1 MENNYI
7 NQNDSISSAITSY
20 DNIIYNSRPASYN
33 EYISDKYN
41 KIHNELF
48 NDALKKY
55 YNSIINNY
63 ITTNFIFMFYKMLS
77 NSNNNFEEFYNNV
90 LNNENIM
97 NIFSKLSIDSY
108 SYCNIMFNKIDNYI
122 KNIKSKIESEDVFYY
137 KTPDDNIRL
146 ININDI
152 DDFRIVYINN
162 STYLKA
168 ERDFDEDENNS
179 IDWGEEFISYIF
191 SNNEIIPHKFFMS
204 ELGDYVFL
212 LETEN
217 GLRIGYN
224 IYGELLLILDDVKYD
239 SDIESQEKRKIIINY
254 INNVNIEINND
265 FKIEALNIYKNNHR
279 IIEIKNNEYWKPSS
293 IIVIS
298 NIMPFSKQRIKLDKY
313 WNNIQNMEE
322 YNIEDLKISNEQIKD
337 AEIIELNYVKG
348 IAKMRSKSTDIEFEV
363 PFNYLNENVE
373 VNEELSS
380 TNFIS

>member
-63 ITTNFIFMFYKMLS
+63 ITANFIFMFYKMLS

-137 KTPDDNIRL
+137 KTPDNIRL

-152 DDFRIVYINN
+152 DDFRIVYISN

-265 FKIEALNIYKNNHR
+265 FKNEALNMYKTNHR
-279 IIEIKNNEYWKPSS
+279 VIEIKNDEYWKPSS
-293 IIVIS
+293 IVIIS
-298 NIMPFSKQRIKLDKY
+298 NVMPFSKQKVKLDRY
-313 WNNIQNMEE
+313 WNNIQNMDE

-337 AEIIELNYVKG
+337 AEIVELNYVKG